1 MCLLFPCDLCVI
13 SSLWT
18 RILVNSAELYPRPC
32 IVRRKVCLNRGF
44 SGKKYG
50 ALSLF
55 CSLYL
60 GTLPVI
66 PLVQSLNTVRNCCG
80 ELSPVQG
87 SGTFLTHC
95 SNWQLNTGGLN
106 VEKAIHAEMLSSAS
120 PQMQLYTGLE
130 VSIPQES
137 RRSLALRVSEVLVAT
152 Q

>member
-32 IVRRKVCLNRGF
+32 IVRRKFCLNGGF

-66 PLVQSLNTVRNCCG
+66 PLVQPLNSIRNRCG
-80 ELSPVQG
+80 KLSPVQG

-95 SNWQLNTGGLN
+95 SNWQLNTDGLD

-137 RRSLALRVSEVLVAT
+137 RRSLALRVSKILVT
-152 Q
+152 TH